1 MPLRDNRPPL
11 PPFCGHSR
19 FANCTTASSSSTP
32 VDAEWRL
39 LKDSGSGCLG
49 SFVSLLTTDAYV
61 EAALCLHT
69 QLRLLKST
77 CPLVLVYDDAYL
89 SAAALSRLQQSF
101 AANHLLPL
109 SSLIERS
116 AAQIARARQTVCT
129 SRKCAKGGRLTN
141 NSYRASGGLL
151 EVHSVKKIWLW
162 ALPSTRFPIACYLDL
177 DVLITSNLDA
187 LIEGPTSFELA
198 AVQAVG
204 CSSGLNVFNAALL
217 VFRPSLSRL
226 ESLLRRE
233 RSYERVGQACENAIT
248 DQSVLNAEFRGGCRD
263 YRSPAPCGSVWRKLP
278 LSYNLNV
285 AVYTMM
291 PEESWE
297 GVELGL
303 IHFAGHYAKPWK
315 AMPNP
320 ENVAS
325 PVKKAAMYREG
336 RVRERWRR
344 ACAGG

>member
-1 MPLRDNRPPL
+1 MPARPRVRR
-11 PPFCGHSR
+11 C
-19 FANCTTASSSSTP
+19 
-32 VDAEWRL
+32 V
-39 LKDSGSGCLG
+39 
-49 SFVSLLTTDAYV
+49 FVGD
-61 EAALCLHT
+61 C
-69 QLRLLKST
+69 
-77 CPLVLVYDDAYL
+77 
-89 SAAALSRLQQSF
+89 ALSRLQQSF

-141 NSYRASGGLL
+141 NSYRGSGGLL

-248 DQSVLNAEFRGGCRD
+248 DQSVLNAEFRGCRD
-263 YRSPAPCGSVWRKLP
+263 YP
-278 LSYNLNV
+278 LVDMRQCMEEAAALVQSQCCR
-285 AVYTMM
+285 VYDDA
-291 PEESWE
+291 
-297 GVELGL
+297 GGELG
-303 IHFAGHYAKPWK
+303 G
-315 AMPNP
+315 
-320 ENVAS
+320 S
-325 PVKKAAMYREG
+325 
-336 RVRERWRR
+336 
-344 ACAGG
+344 